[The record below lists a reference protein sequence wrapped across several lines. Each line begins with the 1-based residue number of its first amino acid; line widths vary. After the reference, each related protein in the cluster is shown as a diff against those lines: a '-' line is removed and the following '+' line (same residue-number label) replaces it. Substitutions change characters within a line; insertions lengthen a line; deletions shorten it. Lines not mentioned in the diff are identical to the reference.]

1 LPAQAAPGIVA
12 ALQAIAAKSDPAQ
25 PPLVMI
31 IGSLHLAGLA
41 LALNE
46 QSAG

>member
-1 LPAQAAPGIVA
+1 MAGLLLAER
-12 ALQAIAAKSDPAQ
+12 AIAAIAEPGQ
-25 PPLVMI
+25 PPMVLI
-31 IGSLHLAGLA
+31 TGSLHLAGQA